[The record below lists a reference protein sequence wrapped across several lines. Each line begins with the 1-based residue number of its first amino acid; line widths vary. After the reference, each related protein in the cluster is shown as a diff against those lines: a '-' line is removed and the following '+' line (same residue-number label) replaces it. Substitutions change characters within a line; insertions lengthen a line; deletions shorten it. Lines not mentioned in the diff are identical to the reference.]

1 MYLKSGKFQP
11 IQNKNAVNAHRC
23 VFCTPFLVY
32 TYISAWALLFILIG
46 RFTRAKIQG
55 MSKDKGSTLCFY
67 VWMVGAATRK
77 NYFIMCTC
85 NTFEKKWLSVVRWIV
100 LGLMF
105 ALLLVVIVMAAN
117 QWCGC
122 CLCEL
127 MLSSRIL
134 RYALVGLF
142 SLTTLW
148 VAIYTLRIALK
159 TSERN
164 VSAGE
169 MTAIVAL
176 RELFYQDGNLKIH
189 AIITEEYNAKDMN
202 SASTPNNVVDKS
214 RPYDPKRFDSADE
227 EECALNNY
235 IGTLEVAYLMVEKGV
250 ITIEDFKNLF
260 GYRLIALYDSSF
272 YDDYI
277 SKDPKWHTIL
287 NRAKA
292 ALDAY
297 MYKVNNM

>member
-1 MYLKSGKFQP
+1 MES
-11 IQNKNAVNAHRC
+11 
-23 VFCTPFLVY
+23 
-32 TYISAWALLFILIG
+32 
-46 RFTRAKIQG
+46 G

-67 VWMVGAATRK
+67 VWVGRNRHSQK
-77 NYFIMCTC
+77 LFIMCTC
-85 NTFEKKWLSVVRWIV
+85 NTFEKKWLSIVRWIV

-105 ALLLVVIVMAAN
+105 ALLLVVIVMVAN

-189 AIITEEYNAKDMN
+189 AIITEEYNALLADSKN
-202 SASTPNNVVDKS
+202 KINENAKKTSVN
-214 RPYDPKRFDSADE
+214 DPKTFNSNAE
-227 EECALNNY
+227 KECALNNY
-235 IGTLEVAYLMVEKGV
+235 IGTLEVAFLMVEKGV
-250 ITIEDFKNLF
+250 ITIDDFKNLF
-260 GYRLIALYDSSF
+260 GYRLIALYNSSF
-272 YDDYI
+272 YNDYI
-277 SKDPKWHTIL
+277 SPNPEWHTIL

-292 ALDAY
+292 TLDAY
-297 MYKVNNM
+297 MYKVNEI

>member
-1 MYLKSGKFQP
+1 MYTGFGVHVHISVGV
-11 IQNKNAVNAHRC
+11 I
-23 VFCTPFLVY
+23 VY
-32 TYISAWALLFILIG
+32 SYEKGLAETMES
-46 RFTRAKIQG
+46 G

-67 VWMVGAATRK
+67 VWVGRNRHPQK
-77 NYFIMCTC
+77 LFIMCTC

-105 ALLLVVIVMAAN
+105 ALLLVVIVMVAN

-176 RELFYQDGNLKIH
+176 RELFYQEGNLKIH
-189 AIITEEYNAKDMN
+189 AIITEEQNAKTDFEN
-202 SASTPNNVVDKS
+202 KPNNPMDDS
-214 RPYDPKRFDSADE
+214 HSYYPERFGSADE

-235 IGTLEVAYLMVEKGV
+235 IGTLEVAFLMVEKGV

-260 GYRLIALYDSSF
+260 GYKLIALYNSSF
-272 YDDYI
+272 YNDYI
-277 SKDPKWHTIL
+277 SPKPEWHAIL

-292 ALDAY
+292 TLDAY
-297 MYKVNNM
+297 MR

>member
-1 MYLKSGKFQP
+1 
-11 IQNKNAVNAHRC
+11 
-23 VFCTPFLVY
+23 
-32 TYISAWALLFILIG
+32 
-46 RFTRAKIQG
+46 
-55 MSKDKGSTLCFY
+55 
-67 VWMVGAATRK
+67 
-77 NYFIMCTC
+77 MCTC

-105 ALLLVVIVMAAN
+105 ALFVVIIVMVAN

-176 RELFYQDGNLKIH
+176 RELFYQDGNLKVH
-189 AIITEEYNAKDMN
+189 AIITKEYNALLAKSEN
-202 SASTPNNVVDKS
+202 KTNENAKRTNPNVQQPFLSEAEK
-214 RPYDPKRFDSADE
+214 
-227 EECALNNY
+227 ECALNNY

-250 ITIEDFKNLF
+250 ITIDDFKNLF
-260 GYRLIALYDSSF
+260 GYRLIALYNSSF
-272 YDDYI
+272 YNDYI
-277 SKDPKWHTIL
+277 SKAPEWHAIL

-297 MYKVNNM
+297 IYKVNNI